1 MSISKKELEVLHN
14 EVFETKNKWPQFN
27 LLIEK
32 FTQIGADL
40 NKNENVLLIERNKL
54 YGKLSPFS
62 LFFKNCNLFQLELS
76 EKSLENRGL

>member
-40 NKNENVLLIERNKL
+40 NKNENVLLI
-54 YGKLSPFS
+54 
-62 LFFKNCNLFQLELS
+62 
-76 EKSLENRGL
+76 